1 MTDLLCVF
9 LPREAERRG
18 FFLVSFSI
26 IKIIDSSKKEER
38 RKERQRGMF
47 VLLDEIMLFVCY
59 TSS

>member
-26 IKIIDSSKKEER
+26 DSSKKEER
-38 RKERQRGMF
+38 RKERQRGVF
-47 VLLDEIMLFVCY
+47 VMLEIMLFVCY
-59 TSS
+59 TSSRR

>member
-26 IKIIDSSKKEER
+26 DSSKKEER
-38 RKERQRGMF
+38 RKGRQRGVF
-47 VLLDEIMLFVCY
+47 VMLDEIMLFVCY

>member
-18 FFLVSFSI
+18 FFLVSFS
-26 IKIIDSSKKEER
+26 KIDSSKKEER
-38 RKERQRGMF
+38 RKGRQRGVF
-47 VLLDEIMLFVCY
+47 VMLDEIMLFVCY